1 MNDSDIEILLTRAR
15 LDLSE
20 EEIEWIKTAF
30 SGYHAQLETL
40 MSLNLD
46 EEDVG
51 TSFMM
56 VDKPS

>member
-1 MNDSDIEILLTRAR
+1 MNDSDIEILLKRAR

-30 SGYHAQLETL
+30 AGYQTQLETL

-46 EEDVG
+46 EEEVG

-56 VDKPS
+56 VGKPS